1 MSEPRG
7 VEDETRYAEQEMEPE
22 GRSPEEAALRIVH
35 EPGASRVQDP
45 ELALMAEDPDEG
57 PECHFD
63 DEEYEG
69 RSPRDRG
76 DDDHEPDLEELL
88 ERQHYAFP
96 EEHGMGERD

>member
-7 VEDETRYAEQEMEPE
+7 VEDETRYAERELEPE
-22 GRSPEEAALRIVH
+22 GPSPEEAALRIVH
-35 EPGASRVQDP
+35 EPGMSRVLDP

-57 PECHFD
+57 PEVHFD

-69 RSPRDRG
+69 REPRGRTE
-76 DDDHEPDLEELL
+76 DDHEPDLEELL

-96 EEHGMGERD
+96 EEHGRGEPD

>member
-7 VEDETRYAEQEMEPE
+7 VEDETRYAEREMEPE

-35 EPGASRVQDP
+35 EPGTIRVQDP

-57 PECHFD
+57 PEYHFD

-69 RSPRDRG
+69 RAPRHRA

-96 EEHGMGERD
+96 EEHGMGEPD